1 MSGLTV
7 IADGIAIRPGH
18 AQKRKDGAQ
27 VKLDANQRR
36 RVEASQ
42 LAEFDEDRPHQ
53 GVNHLPDTDAQISM
67 SLVFP
72 NRF

>member
-42 LAEFDEDRPHQ
+42 LAEFDKDGPLDSGRQSSSCH
-53 GVNHLPDTDAQISM
+53 GLPDQHVVSF
-67 SLVFP
+67 S
-72 NRF
+72 